1 MTQRSP
7 LFYLSIAAC
16 SLLGSVF
23 AADPA
28 TAPTTATA
36 SAGKP
41 AFTVNNMLSLHRV
54 GAPAVSPDGKWA
66 VFSVSTPDLAANKS
80 RTDLWLK
87 QLASADAA
95 RRLTSHDA
103 ADSSPQWAADGK
115 SVYFLSSRSG
125 SSQLWR
131 ISVNGGEAEQV
142 SNYPLDIS
150 AYKLAPDNAQ
160 ILLSFEVFADC
171 DTLACTAD
179 REKQAKQGSG
189 QKHERLFVRHW
200 DTWKDGHLAQLF
212 IDTLNLDKQGSGKTA
227 NAPRQLAKIDAD
239 VPSKPSGGD
248 EEFTFSPDGK
258 TVYFQARIKGV
269 SESWS
274 TNHDIYEVAA
284 SGGELTNLTAK
295 NMAVDSQPT
304 VSPDG
309 RYLAWLAMAR
319 PGFEADKLSV
329 LVRDR
334 KSGSV
339 RNLSEGFDRSLGS
352 LKWSADSKTLYGTGD
367 DTGQH
372 TLFAVDVGNGKWR
385 RIIDKGFVGGFDL
398 AGKDIVYAY
407 DNLKQPAELFKISAS
422 GGKATQLTAF
432 NADKLATFA
441 LGDYEQFSFKGA
453 GDETVYGY
461 LVKPANFEPGKKY
474 PIAFLVHGGPQG
486 SFGDH
491 FHYRWNPQAYAGQGF
506 AAIMIDFHGS
516 TGYGQAFTDAIS
528 GDWGGAPLV
537 DLQKGFDAAVAKY
550 DFLDANRACAL
561 GASYGGYMMNWI
573 AGNWSDR
580 FRCIVNHAGIFDT
593 RAMAYTT
600 EELWFTEWENGGP
613 QYAKPEAYEKH
624 NPIHQVNN
632 WKTPML
638 VIHGLKDYRVP
649 YGQGIAAF
657 TALQRR
663 GVPSELLVFPDENHW
678 ILKPQNAVQ
687 WHNAVFDWMKRWT
700 N

>member
-1 MTQRSP
+1 MK
-7 LFYLSIAAC
+7 FLSASLLLALAGSITTAIAA
-16 SLLGSVF
+16 
-23 AADPA
+23 AEPA
-28 TAPTTATA
+28 TP
-36 SAGKP
+36 
-41 AFTVNNMLSLHRV
+41 FTVDTMLSLHRV
-54 GAPAVSPDGKWA
+54 GAPVASPDGNYV
-66 VFSVSTPDLAANKS
+66 VFSVSTPDITANKNK
-80 RTDLWLK
+80 TDLWLK
-87 QLASADAA
+87 SVNGNDAA

-103 ADSSPQWAADGK
+103 ADSSPQWSADGK
-115 SVYFLSSRSG
+115 HVYFLSARSG
-125 SSQLWR
+125 SNQLWR
-131 ISVNGGEAEQV
+131 IVLAGGEAEQV
-142 SNYPLDIS
+142 SSYPLDIN
-150 AYKLAPDNAQ
+150 AYKLAPTGDK
-160 ILLSFEVFADC
+160 LLVSFEVFADC
-171 DTLACTAD
+171 DTLSCSAE
-179 REKQAKQGSG
+179 REKKTKQGSG

-200 DTWKDGHLAQLF
+200 DSWKDGHVAQLF
-212 IDTLNLDKQGSGKTA
+212 IDSLNGNKTT
-227 NAPRQLAKIDAD
+227 NAPTLLSKLYAD
-239 VPSKPSGGD
+239 VPSKPYGGD
-248 EEFTFSPDGK
+248 EEFSFSPDGN
-258 TVYFQARIKGV
+258 TVYFQARVKGV

-284 SGGELTNLTAK
+284 TGGELKNLTPT
-295 NMAVDSQPT
+295 NMAVDTQPV

-319 PGFEADKLSV
+319 PGFEADQLRV
-329 LVRDR
+329 MLRDR
-334 KSGSV
+334 KTGAV

-372 TLFAVDVGNGKWR
+372 TLFSVNVGNGKWNR
-385 RIIDKGFVGGFDL
+385 LVSKGFVGGFDL
-398 AGKDIVYAY
+398 AGKHIVYAY
-407 DNLKQPAELFKISAS
+407 DNLKLPAELFKISAS
-422 GGKATQLTAF
+422 GGKASQLTAF
-432 NADKLATFA
+432 NAEKLASVQF
-441 LGDYEQFSFKGA
+441 GDYEQFSFKGA
-453 GDETVYGY
+453 NDETVYGY
-461 LVKPANFEPGKKY
+461 LIKPANFEPGKKY

-491 FHYRWNPQAYAGQGF
+491 FHYRWNPQAYAGQGY

-516 TGYGQAFTDAIS
+516 TGYGQAFTDSIS
-528 GDWGGAPLV
+528 EDWGGKPLV
-537 DLQKGFDAAVAKY
+537 DLQKGFDYAIGKY

-573 AGNWSDR
+573 AGQWSER

-624 NPIHQVNN
+624 NPIHHVNN

-638 VIHGLKDYRVP
+638 VIHGLKDFRVP

-678 ILKPQNAVQ
+678 ILKPQNSLQ
-687 WHNAVFDWMKRWT
+687 WHGAVFDWMKRWT
-700 N
+700 Q

>member
-1 MTQRSP
+1 MIQRSP
-7 LFYLSIAAC
+7 LLFLGSLIAC
-16 SLLGSVF
+16 SLFGSAL

-28 TAPTTATA
+28 ADKAPAT
-36 SAGKP
+36 KP
-41 AFTVNNMLSLHRV
+41 AFSVADMLSLNRV
-54 GAPAVSPDGKWA
+54 GAPVASPDGKWA
-66 VFSVSTPDLAANKS
+66 VFSVSTPDVAANKS

-87 QLASADAA
+87 NLTTTDAA
-95 RRLTSHDA
+95 RRLTSHEA

-131 ISVNGGEAEQV
+131 IAVSGGEAEQV
-142 SNYPLDIS
+142 SQYPLDIN
-150 AYKLAPDNAQ
+150 AYKLSPDNTQ
-160 ILLSFEVFADC
+160 VLLSFEVFADC

-179 REKQAKQGSG
+179 REKQSKQGSG

-212 IDTLNLDKQGSGKTA
+212 IDTLATGKAGSV
-227 NAPRQLAKIDAD
+227 PRQLAKLDAD
-239 VPSKPSGGD
+239 VPSKPYGGD
-248 EEFTFSPDGK
+248 EEFSFSPDGK

-284 SGGELTNLTAK
+284 AGGQPSNLTAK
-295 NMAVDSQPT
+295 NMAVDTQPT

-309 RYLAWLAMAR
+309 RYLAWLAMTR
-319 PGFEADKLSV
+319 PGFEADQLNV
-329 LVRDR
+329 MLRDR
-334 KSGSV
+334 KTGVV

-372 TLFAVDVGNGKWR
+372 SLFAVNVGNGKWS
-385 RIIDKGFVGGFDL
+385 RIVDKGFVSGFDL
-398 AGKDIVYAY
+398 AGKNIVYAY
-407 DNLKQPAELFKISAS
+407 DNLKLPAELFTIRAS
-422 GGKATQLTAF
+422 GGKATQLTGF
-432 NADKLATFA
+432 NTEKLASFA
-441 LGDYEQFSFKGA
+441 LGDYEQFSFTGA

-461 LVKPANFEPGKKY
+461 LVKPANFDPGKKY

-491 FHYRWNPQAYAGQGF
+491 FHYRWNPQAYAGQGY

-516 TGYGQAFTDAIS
+516 TGYGQPFTDAIS
-528 GDWGGAPLV
+528 GDWGGKPLE
-537 DLQKGFDAAVAKY
+537 DLQKGFEAAIAKY
-550 DFLDANRACAL
+550 AFLDANRACAL

-624 NPIHQVNN
+624 NPIAHVNN

-663 GVPSELLVFPDENHW
+663 GIPSELLIFPDENHW

-687 WHNAVFDWMKRWT
+687 WHGAVFDWMKRWT
-700 N
+700 Q

>member
-1 MTQRSP
+1 MTTLSA
-7 LFYLSIAAC
+7 LFLAT
-16 SLLGSVF
+16 SLLGSTLATDAAV
-23 AADPA
+23 AADKTPF
-28 TAPTTATA
+28 
-36 SAGKP
+36 S
-41 AFTVNNMLSLHRV
+41 VEHMLSLHRV
-54 GAPAVSPDGKWA
+54 GAPVASPDGKYV
-66 VFSVSTPDLAANKS
+66 VFSVSTPDVAANKGK
-80 RTDLWLK
+80 TDLWLK
-87 QLASADAA
+87 AVDGAVNGKDAP

-103 ADSSPQWAADGK
+103 ADSSPQWSADGK
-115 SVYFLSSRSG
+115 HVYFLSSRSG

-131 ISVNGGEAEQV
+131 IALAGGEAEQV
-142 SNYPLDIS
+142 SNYPLDIN
-150 AYKLAPDNAQ
+150 AYKLAPNDRNV
-160 ILLSFEVFADC
+160 LVSFEVFADC
-171 DTLACTAD
+171 ATLACTAE
-179 REKQAKQGSG
+179 REKQSKQGSG
-189 QKHERLFVRHW
+189 QTHERLFIRHW
-200 DTWKDGHLAQLF
+200 DTWKDGHIAQLF
-212 IDTLNLDKQGSGKTA
+212 IDALNGNKTA
-227 NAPRQLAKIDAD
+227 NAPMLLSKLDAD
-239 VPSKPSGGD
+239 VPSKPFGGD
-248 EEFTFSPDGK
+248 EEFNFSPDGK
-258 TVYFQARIKGV
+258 TVYFQARVKGV

-284 SGGELTNLTAK
+284 TGGELKNLTPA
-295 NMAVDSQPT
+295 NMAVDSQPV

-309 RYLAWLAMAR
+309 RYLAWLAMTR
-319 PGFEADKLSV
+319 PGFEADRLRV
-329 LVRDR
+329 MIRDR
-334 KSGSV
+334 KTGAV

-352 LKWSADSKTLYGTGD
+352 LKWSTDSKTLYGTGD

-372 TLFAVDVGNGKWR
+372 TLFAVNVSSGKWSR
-385 RIIDKGFVGGFDL
+385 LVNKGFVGGFDV
-398 AGKDIVYAY
+398 AGKNIVYAY
-407 DNLKQPAELFKISAS
+407 DNLKLPAELFTISAS
-422 GGKATQLTAF
+422 GGKASQLTAF
-432 NADKLATFA
+432 NADKLASMQF
-441 LGDYEQFSFKGA
+441 GDYEQFSFKGA
-453 GDETVYGY
+453 KDETVYGY

-491 FHYRWNPQAYAGQGF
+491 FHYRWNPQAYAGQGY

-516 TGYGQAFTDAIS
+516 TGYGQAFTDSIS
-528 GDWGGAPLV
+528 GDWGGAPLE
-537 DLQKGFDAAVAKY
+537 DLQKGLAHALGKY
-550 DFLDANRACAL
+550 DFLDGNRACAL

-573 AGNWSDR
+573 AGNWSDG

-624 NPIHQVNN
+624 NPIHHVNH

-678 ILKPQNAVQ
+678 ILKPQNSVQ

-700 N
+700 H

>member
-1 MTQRSP
+1 MTKLSA
-7 LFYLSIAAC
+7 LFLAS
-16 SLLGSVF
+16 SLLGSPLLIDTV
-23 AADPA
+23 AAEGK
-28 TAPTTATA
+28 
-36 SAGKP
+36 SA
-41 AFTVNNMLSLHRV
+41 FSVEHMLSLHRV
-54 GAPAVSPDGKWA
+54 GAPVASPDGKYV
-66 VFSVSTPDLAANKS
+66 VFSVSTPDVAANKS
-80 RTDLWLK
+80 KTDLWLK
-87 QLASADAA
+87 SVTGNDAP

-103 ADSSPQWAADGK
+103 ADSSPQWSADGK
-115 SVYFLSSRSG
+115 QVYFLSSRSG

-131 ISVNGGEAEQV
+131 IALAGGEAEQV
-142 SNYPLDIS
+142 SNYPLDIN
-150 AYKLAPDNAQ
+150 AYKLAPNDASV
-160 ILLSFEVFADC
+160 LVSFEVFADC
-171 DTLACTAD
+171 DTLACTAE
-179 REKQAKQGSG
+179 REKQSKQGSG

-200 DTWKDGHLAQLF
+200 DTWKDGHIAQLF
-212 IDTLNLDKQGSGKTA
+212 IDTLNANKTA
-227 NAPRQLAKIDAD
+227 NTPTLLSKLDAD
-239 VPSKPSGGD
+239 VPSKPFGGD
-248 EEFTFSPDGK
+248 EEFGFSPDGK
-258 TVYFQARIKGV
+258 TVYFQARVKGI

-284 SGGELTNLTAK
+284 TGGELKNLTPT
-295 NMAVDSQPT
+295 NMAVDTQPS

-329 LVRDR
+329 MLRDR
-334 KSGSV
+334 KTGAV

-372 TLFAVDVGNGKWR
+372 TLFSVNVGNGKWTR
-385 RIIDKGFVGGFDL
+385 LVSKGFVGGFDL

-407 DNLKQPAELFKISAS
+407 DNLKLPAELFKISAS
-422 GGKATQLTAF
+422 GGKANQLTAF
-432 NADKLATFA
+432 NADKLAKVQF
-441 LGDYEQFSFKGA
+441 GDYEQFSFKGA
-453 GDETVYGY
+453 KDETVYGY
-461 LVKPANFEPGKKY
+461 LIKPADYQPGKKY

-491 FHYRWNPQAYAGQGF
+491 FHYRWNPQVYAGQGY

-516 TGYGQAFTDAIS
+516 TGYGQAFTDSIS
-528 GDWGGAPLV
+528 GDWGGAPLE
-537 DLQKGFDAAVAKY
+537 DLQKGLAHALGQY
-550 DFLDANRACAL
+550 DFLDGNRACAL

-573 AGNWSDR
+573 AGQWSDG

-624 NPIHQVNN
+624 NPIHHVNN

-638 VIHGLKDYRVP
+638 VIHGLKDFRVP

-678 ILKPQNAVQ
+678 ILKPQNSVQ
-687 WHNAVFDWMKRWT
+687 WHNTVFDWMQRWT
-700 N
+700 Q

>member
-1 MTQRSP
+1 MK
-7 LFYLSIAAC
+7 FLSA
-16 SLLGSVF
+16 SLLLAL
-23 AADPA
+23 AANVTAARVEAEPA
-28 TAPTTATA
+28 TP
-36 SAGKP
+36 
-41 AFTVNNMLSLHRV
+41 FTIDTMLSLHRV
-54 GAPAVSPDGKWA
+54 GAPVASPDGNYV
-66 VFSVSTPDLAANKS
+66 VFSVSTPDVAANKNK
-80 RTDLWLK
+80 TDLWLK
-87 QLASADAA
+87 SITGSEAA

-103 ADSSPQWAADGK
+103 ADSSPQWSVDGK
-115 SVYFLSSRSG
+115 YVYFLSSRSG
-125 SSQLWR
+125 SNQLWR
-131 ISVNGGEAEQV
+131 IALAGGEAEQV
-142 SNYPLDIS
+142 SSYPLDIN
-150 AYKLAPDNAQ
+150 AYKLAPTGDK
-160 ILLSFEVFADC
+160 LLVSFEVFADC
-171 DTLACTAD
+171 ITLACTAE
-179 REKQAKQGSG
+179 REKKAKQGSG

-200 DTWKDGHLAQLF
+200 DTWKDGHIAQLF
-212 IDTLNLDKQGSGKTA
+212 VDALNGNKTA
-227 NAPRQLAKIDAD
+227 NAPTLLSKLDAD
-239 VPSKPSGGD
+239 VPSKPYGGD
-248 EEFTFSPDGK
+248 EEFSFSPDGN
-258 TVYFQARIKGV
+258 TVYFQARVKGI

-284 SGGELTNLTAK
+284 SGGELKNLTTA
-295 NMAVDSQPT
+295 NMAVDTQPV

-319 PGFEADKLSV
+319 PGFEADQLRV
-329 LVRDR
+329 MIRDR
-334 KSGSV
+334 KTGTV

-352 LKWSADSKTLYGTGD
+352 LKWSAESKTLYGTGD

-372 TLFAVDVGNGKWR
+372 TLFSVNVGNGKWN
-385 RIIDKGFVGGFDL
+385 RIVSKGFVGGFDL
-398 AGKDIVYAY
+398 AGKQIVYAY
-407 DNLKQPAELFKISAS
+407 DNLKLPAELFKISAG
-422 GGKATQLTAF
+422 GGKATQITAF
-432 NADKLATFA
+432 NADKLATVQF
-441 LGDYEQFSFKGA
+441 GDYEQFSFKGA
-453 GDETVYGY
+453 KDETVYGY
-461 LVKPANFEPGKKY
+461 LIKPADYQPGKKY

-491 FHYRWNPQAYAGQGF
+491 FHYRWNPQVYAGQGY

-528 GDWGGAPLV
+528 GDWGGAPLE
-537 DLQKGFDAAVAKY
+537 DLQKGLAHALGKY

-573 AGNWSDR
+573 AGQWSDG

-624 NPIHQVNN
+624 NPIAHVNN

-678 ILKPQNAVQ
+678 ILKPQNSVQ

-700 N
+700 H

>member
-1 MTQRSP
+1 MPPSFALLLATGFVS
-7 LFYLSIAAC
+7 
-16 SLLGSVF
+16 SLI
-23 AADPA
+23 A
-28 TAPTTATA
+28 TAHAAETA
-36 SAGKP
+36 P
-41 AFTVNNMLSLHRV
+41 AKTPFTVSDMLSLHRV
-54 GAPAVSPDGKWA
+54 GGPAASPDGNYV
-66 VFSVSTPDLAANKS
+66 VFSVSTPDIAANKNK
-80 RTDLWLK
+80 TDLWLK
-87 QLASADAA
+87 SVNGNDAA

-103 ADSSPQWAADGK
+103 ADSSPQWSADGK
-115 SVYFLSSRSG
+115 HVYFLSARSG
-125 SSQLWR
+125 SNQLWR
-131 ISVNGGEAEQV
+131 IALAGGEAEQV
-142 SNYPLDIS
+142 SSYPLDIN
-150 AYKLAPDNAQ
+150 AYKLAPTGDK
-160 ILLSFEVFADC
+160 LLVSFEVFADC
-171 DTLACTAD
+171 DTLSCSAE
-179 REKQAKQGSG
+179 REKKTKQGSG

-200 DTWKDGHLAQLF
+200 DSWKDGHVAQLF
-212 IDTLNLDKQGSGKTA
+212 IDALNGNKTA
-227 NAPRQLAKIDAD
+227 NAPTLLSKLDAD
-239 VPSKPSGGD
+239 VPSKPYGGD
-248 EEFTFSPDGK
+248 EEFSFSPDGN
-258 TVYFQARIKGV
+258 TVYFQARVKGV

-284 SGGELTNLTAK
+284 TGGELKNLTPT
-295 NMAVDSQPT
+295 NMAVDTQPV

-319 PGFEADKLSV
+319 PGFEADQLRV
-329 LVRDR
+329 MLRDR
-334 KSGSV
+334 KTGAV

-372 TLFAVDVGNGKWR
+372 TLFSVNVGNGKWKR
-385 RIIDKGFVGGFDL
+385 LVSKGFVGGFDL
-398 AGKDIVYAY
+398 AGKHIVYAY
-407 DNLKQPAELFKISAS
+407 DNLKLPAEIFKISAS
-422 GGKATQLTAF
+422 GGKASQLTAF
-432 NADKLATFA
+432 NAEKLAGVQF
-441 LGDYEQFSFKGA
+441 GDYEQFSFKGA
-453 GDETVYGY
+453 NDETVYGY
-461 LVKPANFEPGKKY
+461 LIKPANFEPGKKY

-491 FHYRWNPQAYAGQGF
+491 FHYRWNPQAYAGQGY

-516 TGYGQAFTDAIS
+516 TGYGQAFTDSIS
-528 GDWGGAPLV
+528 EDWGGKPLV
-537 DLQKGFDAAVAKY
+537 DLQKGFDYAIGKY

-573 AGNWSDR
+573 AGQWSER

-624 NPIHQVNN
+624 NPIHHVNN

-638 VIHGLKDYRVP
+638 VIHGLKDFRVP

-678 ILKPQNAVQ
+678 ILKPQNSLQ
-687 WHNAVFDWMKRWT
+687 WHGAVFDWMKRWT
-700 N
+700 Q

>member
-1 MTQRSP
+1 MK
-7 LFYLSIAAC
+7 FLSA
-16 SLLGSVF
+16 SLLLALAGNVT
-23 AADPA
+23 AARVEAEHA
-28 TAPTTATA
+28 TP
-36 SAGKP
+36 
-41 AFTVNNMLSLHRV
+41 FTVDTMLSLHRV
-54 GAPAVSPDGKWA
+54 GAPVASPDGNYV
-66 VFSVSTPDLAANKS
+66 VFSVSTPDVAANKNK
-80 RTDLWLK
+80 TDLWLK
-87 QLASADAA
+87 SVNGSEAA

-103 ADSSPQWAADGK
+103 ADSSPQWSVDGK
-115 SVYFLSSRSG
+115 YVYFLSSRSG
-125 SSQLWR
+125 SNQLWR
-131 ISVNGGEAEQV
+131 IALAGGEAEQV
-142 SNYPLDIS
+142 SNYPLDIN
-150 AYKLAPDNAQ
+150 AYKLAPTGDK
-160 ILLSFEVFADC
+160 LLVSFEVFADC
-171 DTLACTAD
+171 TTLACTAE
-179 REKQAKQGSG
+179 REKKAKQGSG

-200 DTWKDGHLAQLF
+200 DTWKDGHIAQLF
-212 IDTLNLDKQGSGKTA
+212 VDALNGNKTA
-227 NAPRQLAKIDAD
+227 NAPTLLSKLDAD
-239 VPSKPSGGD
+239 VPSKPYGGD
-248 EEFTFSPDGK
+248 EEFSFSPDGN
-258 TVYFQARIKGV
+258 TVYFQARVKGI

-284 SGGELTNLTAK
+284 SGGELKNLTTA
-295 NMAVDSQPT
+295 NMAVDTQPV

-319 PGFEADKLSV
+319 PGFEADQLRV
-329 LVRDR
+329 MIRDR
-334 KSGSV
+334 KTGTV

-372 TLFAVDVGNGKWR
+372 TLFSVNVGNGKWN
-385 RIIDKGFVGGFDL
+385 RIVSKGFVGGFDL
-398 AGKDIVYAY
+398 AGKQIVYAY
-407 DNLKQPAELFKISAS
+407 DNLKLPAELFKISAG

-432 NADKLATFA
+432 NATKLATVQF
-441 LGDYEQFSFKGA
+441 GDYEQFSFKGA
-453 GDETVYGY
+453 KDETVYGY
-461 LVKPANFEPGKKY
+461 LIKPANFEPGKKY

-491 FHYRWNPQAYAGQGF
+491 FHYRWNPQAYAGQGY

-528 GDWGGAPLV
+528 GDWGGAPLE
-537 DLQKGFDAAVAKY
+537 DLQKGLAHALGKY
-550 DFLDANRACAL
+550 DFLDGNRACAL

-573 AGNWSDR
+573 AGQWSDG
-580 FRCIVNHAGIFDT
+580 FRCIINHAGIFDT

-624 NPIHQVNN
+624 NPIAHVNN

-678 ILKPQNAVQ
+678 ILKPQNSVQ

-700 N
+700 Q

>member
-1 MTQRSP
+1 MLKLSA
-7 LFYLSIAAC
+7 LFLAT
-16 SLLGSVF
+16 SLLGSTL
-23 AADPA
+23 AADVA
-28 TAPTTATA
+28 VAD
-36 SAGKP
+36 GKTP
-41 AFTVNNMLSLHRV
+41 FNVEHMLSLHRV
-54 GAPAVSPDGKWA
+54 GAPVASPDGKFV
-66 VFSVSTPDLAANKS
+66 VFSVSTPDVSANKS
-80 RTDLWLK
+80 KTDLWLK
-87 QLASADAA
+87 SVTGNDAP

-103 ADSSPQWAADGK
+103 ADSSPQWSADGK
-115 SVYFLSSRSG
+115 QVYFLSSRSG

-131 ISVNGGEAEQV
+131 IALAGGEAEQV
-142 SNYPLDIS
+142 SNYPLDIN
-150 AYKLAPDNAQ
+150 AYKLAPNDASV
-160 ILLSFEVFADC
+160 LVSFEVFADC
-171 DTLACTAD
+171 DTLACTAE
-179 REKQAKQGSG
+179 REKQSKQGSG

-200 DTWKDGHLAQLF
+200 DTWKDGHIAQLF
-212 IDTLNLDKQGSGKTA
+212 IDTLNANKTA
-227 NAPRQLAKIDAD
+227 NTPTLLSKLDAD
-239 VPSKPSGGD
+239 VPSKPFGGD
-248 EEFTFSPDGK
+248 EEFGFSPDGK
-258 TVYFQARIKGV
+258 TVYFQARVKGI

-284 SGGELTNLTAK
+284 TGGELKNLTPT
-295 NMAVDSQPT
+295 NMAVDTQPT

-329 LVRDR
+329 MLRDR
-334 KSGSV
+334 KTGAV

-372 TLFAVDVGNGKWR
+372 TLFSVNIGSGKWSR
-385 RIIDKGFVGGFDL
+385 LVSKGFVGGFDL

-407 DNLKQPAELFKISAS
+407 DNLKLPAELFKISAS
-422 GGKATQLTAF
+422 GGKANQLTAF
-432 NADKLATFA
+432 NADKLAKIQF
-441 LGDYEQFSFKGA
+441 GDYEQFSFKGA
-453 GDETVYGY
+453 KDETVYGY
-461 LVKPANFEPGKKY
+461 LIKPANFEPGKKY

-491 FHYRWNPQAYAGQGF
+491 FHYRWNPQVYAGQGY

-516 TGYGQAFTDAIS
+516 TGYGQAFTDSIS
-528 GDWGGAPLV
+528 GDWGGAPLE
-537 DLQKGFDAAVAKY
+537 DLQKGLAYALGQY
-550 DFLDANRACAL
+550 DFLDGNRACAL

-573 AGNWSDR
+573 AGQWSDG

-624 NPIHQVNN
+624 NPIHHVNN

-638 VIHGLKDYRVP
+638 VIHGLKDFRVP

-678 ILKPQNAVQ
+678 ILKPQNSVQ
-687 WHNAVFDWMKRWT
+687 WHHAVFDWMKRWT

>member
-1 MTQRSP
+1 MNT
-7 LFYLSIAAC
+7 LFTPVMLA
-16 SLLGSVF
+16 LLGTLAMPASG
-23 AADPA
+23 AD
-28 TAPTTATA
+28 TAKSP
-36 SAGKP
+36 
-41 AFTVNNMLSLHRV
+41 FRVEHMLSLHRV
-54 GAPAVSPDGKWA
+54 GAPVASPDGKYV
-66 VFSVSTPDLAANKS
+66 VFSVSTPDVTANKS
-80 RTDLWLK
+80 KTDLWLK
-87 QLASADAA
+87 AVNGNDTP

-103 ADSSPQWAADGK
+103 ADSSPQWSADGK
-115 SVYFLSSRSG
+115 HIYFLSSRSG

-131 ISVNGGEAEQV
+131 IALAGGEAEQV
-142 SNYPLDIS
+142 SNYPLDIN
-150 AYKLAPDNAQ
+150 AYKLAPNDASVL
-160 ILLSFEVFADC
+160 ISFEVFADC
-171 DTLACTAD
+171 GTLACTAE
-179 REKQAKQGSG
+179 REKQSKQGSG

-200 DTWKDGHLAQLF
+200 DTWKDGHIAQLF
-212 IDTLNLDKQGSGKTA
+212 IDTLDANKTA
-227 NAPRQLAKIDAD
+227 NAPILLSKLDAD
-239 VPSKPSGGD
+239 VPSKPYGGD
-248 EEFTFSPDGK
+248 EEFGFSPDGK
-258 TVYFQARIKGV
+258 TVYFQARVKGI

-284 SGGELTNLTAK
+284 TGGELKNLTPT

-329 LVRDR
+329 MLRDR
-334 KSGSV
+334 KTGAV

-352 LKWSADSKTLYGTGD
+352 LKWSADSKTLFGTGD

-372 TLFAVDVGNGKWR
+372 TLFSVNVGSGKWTR
-385 RIIDKGFVGGFDL
+385 LVSKGFVGGFDL

-407 DNLKQPAELFKISAS
+407 DNLKLPAELFKISAG
-422 GGKATQLTAF
+422 GGKTSQLTAF
-432 NADKLATFA
+432 NADKLAKIQF
-441 LGDYEQFSFKGA
+441 GDYEQFSFKGA
-453 GDETVYGY
+453 KDETVYGY
-461 LVKPANFEPGKKY
+461 LIKPANYQPGKKY

-491 FHYRWNPQAYAGQGF
+491 FHYRWNPQVYAGQGY

-516 TGYGQAFTDAIS
+516 TGYGQAFTDSIS
-528 GDWGGAPLV
+528 GDWGGAPLE
-537 DLQKGFDAAVAKY
+537 DLQKGLAHALGQY
-550 DFLDANRACAL
+550 DFLDGNRACAL

-573 AGNWSDR
+573 AGQWSDG

-624 NPIHQVNN
+624 NPIHHVNN

-638 VIHGLKDYRVP
+638 VIHGLKDFRVP

-663 GVPSELLVFPDENHW
+663 GIPSELLVFPDENHW
-678 ILKPQNAVQ
+678 ILKPQNSVQ

>member
-1 MTQRSP
+1 MTKLSA
-7 LFYLSIAAC
+7 LFLAS
-16 SLLGSVF
+16 SLLGSPLLIDTVAAEGKSPF
-23 AADPA
+23 A
-28 TAPTTATA
+28 
-36 SAGKP
+36 
-41 AFTVNNMLSLHRV
+41 VEHMLSLHRV
-54 GAPAVSPDGKWA
+54 GAPVASPDGKYV
-66 VFSVSTPDLAANKS
+66 VFSVSTPDVAANKS
-80 RTDLWLK
+80 KTDLWLK
-87 QLASADAA
+87 SVTGNDAP

-103 ADSSPQWAADGK
+103 ADSSPQWSADGK
-115 SVYFLSSRSG
+115 HVYFLSSRSG

-131 ISVNGGEAEQV
+131 IALAGGEAEQV

-150 AYKLAPDNAQ
+150 AYKLAPNDASV
-160 ILLSFEVFADC
+160 LVSFEVFADC
-171 DTLACTAD
+171 DTLACTAE
-179 REKQAKQGSG
+179 REKQSKQGSG

-200 DTWKDGHLAQLF
+200 DSWKDGHIAQLF
-212 IDTLNLDKQGSGKTA
+212 IDTLNGNKTA
-227 NAPRQLAKIDAD
+227 NTPTLLSKLDAD
-239 VPSKPSGGD
+239 VPSKPFGGD
-248 EEFTFSPDGK
+248 EEFGFSPDGK
-258 TVYFQARIKGV
+258 TVYFQARVKGI

-284 SGGELTNLTAK
+284 TGGELKNLTPT
-295 NMAVDSQPT
+295 NMAVDTQPS

-329 LVRDR
+329 MLRDR
-334 KSGSV
+334 KTGAV

-367 DTGQH
+367 DSGQH
-372 TLFAVDVGNGKWR
+372 TLFSVNVGSGKWTR
-385 RIIDKGFVGGFDL
+385 LVSKGFVGGFDL

-407 DNLKQPAELFKISAS
+407 DNLKLPAELFKISAS
-422 GGKATQLTAF
+422 GGKANQLTAF
-432 NADKLATFA
+432 NADKLATIQF
-441 LGDYEQFSFKGA
+441 GDYEQFSFTGA
-453 GDETVYGY
+453 KDETVYGY
-461 LVKPANFEPGKKY
+461 LIKPANFEPGKKY

-491 FHYRWNPQAYAGQGF
+491 FHYRWNPQVYAGRGY

-516 TGYGQAFTDAIS
+516 TGYGQAFTDSIS
-528 GDWGGAPLV
+528 GDWGGAPLE
-537 DLQKGFDAAVAKY
+537 DLQKGLAYALGQY
-550 DFLDANRACAL
+550 DFLDGNRACAL

-573 AGNWSDR
+573 AGQWSDG
-580 FRCIVNHAGIFDT
+580 FRCIINHAGIFDT

-624 NPIHQVNN
+624 NPIHHVNN

-638 VIHGLKDYRVP
+638 VIHGLKDFRVP

-663 GVPSELLVFPDENHW
+663 GIPSELLVFPDENHW
-678 ILKPQNAVQ
+678 ILKPQNSVQ
-687 WHNAVFDWMKRWT
+687 WHNAVFDWMQRWT
-700 N
+700 Q

>member
-1 MTQRSP
+1 MNK
-7 LFYLSIAAC
+7 LFTPVMLA
-16 SLLGSVF
+16 LLGTLAVPASG
-23 AADPA
+23 AD
-28 TAPTTATA
+28 TAKSP
-36 SAGKP
+36 
-41 AFTVNNMLSLHRV
+41 FRVEHMLSLHRV
-54 GAPAVSPDGKWA
+54 GAPVASPDGKYV
-66 VFSVSTPDLAANKS
+66 VFSVSTPDVTTNKS
-80 RTDLWLK
+80 KTDLWLK
-87 QLASADAA
+87 SVNGNDAP

-103 ADSSPQWAADGK
+103 ADSSPQWSADGK
-115 SVYFLSSRSG
+115 HVYFLSSRSG

-131 ISVNGGEAEQV
+131 IALAGGEAEQV
-142 SNYPLDIS
+142 SNYPLDIN
-150 AYKLAPDNAQ
+150 AYKLAPNNASV
-160 ILLSFEVFADC
+160 LVSFEVFADC
-171 DTLACTAD
+171 GTLACTAE
-179 REKQAKQGSG
+179 REKQSKQGSG

-200 DTWKDGHLAQLF
+200 DTWKDGHIAQLF
-212 IDTLNLDKQGSGKTA
+212 IDTLNANKTA
-227 NAPRQLAKIDAD
+227 NAPTLLSKLDAD
-239 VPSKPSGGD
+239 VPSKPYGGD
-248 EEFTFSPDGK
+248 EEFGFSPDGK
-258 TVYFQARIKGV
+258 TVYFQARVKGI

-284 SGGELTNLTAK
+284 TGGELKNLTPT
-295 NMAVDSQPT
+295 NMAVDSQPR

-329 LVRDR
+329 MLRDR
-334 KSGSV
+334 KTGAV

-372 TLFAVDVGNGKWR
+372 TLFSVNVGSGKWTR
-385 RIIDKGFVGGFDL
+385 LVSKGFVGGFDL

-407 DNLKQPAELFKISAS
+407 DNLKLPAELFKISAS
-422 GGKATQLTAF
+422 GGKTSQLTAF
-432 NADKLATFA
+432 NTDKLATVQF
-441 LGDYEQFSFKGA
+441 GDYEQFSFKGA
-453 GDETVYGY
+453 KDETVYGY
-461 LVKPANFEPGKKY
+461 LIKPANFEPGKKY

-491 FHYRWNPQAYAGQGF
+491 FHYRWNPQVYAGQGY

-516 TGYGQAFTDAIS
+516 TGYGQAFTDSIS
-528 GDWGGAPLV
+528 SDWGGAPLE
-537 DLQKGFDAAVAKY
+537 DLQKGLAYALGQY
-550 DFLDANRACAL
+550 DFLDGNRACAL

-573 AGNWSDR
+573 AGQWSDG

-624 NPIHQVNN
+624 NPIHHVNN

-638 VIHGLKDYRVP
+638 VIHGLKDFRVP

-663 GVPSELLVFPDENHW
+663 GIPSELLVFPDENHW
-678 ILKPQNAVQ
+678 ILKPQNSVQ